1 MMDKYIPLRRD
12 NGGCKAAFALI
23 EYGLGID
30 LPDYVV
36 EHPVMQ
42 ALDQETNDFVAWSNV
57 RYVPRYSPS
66 LKLICD
72 SGYLFL
78 ERRAGPR

>member
-1 MMDKYIPLRRD
+1 MDKYIPLRRD

-57 RYVPRYSPS
+57 RQSFS
-66 LKLICD
+66 I
-72 SGYLFL
+72 
-78 ERRAGPR
+78 